1 MGILD
6 YDWPRGPQIRSL
18 GELENDRLRLLWATR
33 SMRDPANGDL
43 KDILD
48 KTDYAAAC
56 LEYDL
61 EQVDLRILR
70 CKA

>member
-1 MGILD
+1 
-6 YDWPRGPQIRSL
+6 
-18 GELENDRLRLLWATR
+18 
-33 SMRDPANGDL
+33 MRDPANGDL

-70 CKA
+70 CKAQHKGVSHV